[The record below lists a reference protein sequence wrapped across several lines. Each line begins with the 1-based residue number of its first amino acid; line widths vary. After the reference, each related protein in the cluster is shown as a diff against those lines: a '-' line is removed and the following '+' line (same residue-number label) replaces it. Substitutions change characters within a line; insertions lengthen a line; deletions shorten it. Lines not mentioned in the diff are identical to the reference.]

1 MDLSL
6 IVNKVKQGIYN
17 GKCKTSPAS
26 LSGIRIL
33 CLGGRIRELNEF
45 GPKAAKDLE
54 VIKILTS
61 LFILF

>member
-1 MDLSL
+1 MELSL

-26 LSGIRIL
+26 LSGILLL
-33 CLGGRIRELNEF
+33 CLGGRIREPNEF
-45 GPKAAKDLE
+45 GLRAAKNLE